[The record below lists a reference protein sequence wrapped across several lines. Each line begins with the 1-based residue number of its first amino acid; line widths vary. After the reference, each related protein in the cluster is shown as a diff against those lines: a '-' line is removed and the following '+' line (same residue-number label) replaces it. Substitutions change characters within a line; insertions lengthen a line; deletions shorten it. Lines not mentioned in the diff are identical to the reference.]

1 MATKTERANRPE
13 AEVEAL
19 RKEVETLKK
28 DILKLTETLGK
39 IGEEKLKSSV
49 DEVKEKIAAQIPD
62 ERLEEL
68 EALKNQGEE
77 AIEAI
82 RQQQK
87 EHPVGT
93 LLAAAGIGFLLGRVL
108 GGKS

>member
-1 MATKTERANRPE
+1 MTRKATTANQPD

-19 RKEVETLKK
+19 KKEIEILKK
-28 DILKLTETLGK
+28 DLLRLTETLGK
-39 IGEEKLKSSV
+39 VGEETIKSSV
-49 DEVKEKIAAQIPD
+49 EDVKEKISAQIPE
-62 ERLEEL
+62 ERLEQI
-68 EALKNQGEE
+68 EALKSQGEE

-93 LLAAAGIGFLLGRVL
+93 LLLAAGIGFLLGKVL